1 MAEIRWASGSLWHFH
16 SLRPKGN
23 CLRLEDSAKAG
34 QGQQGVWEA
43 GGLPETSGEGWG
55 ERVWGHL
62 EVGVAKQRGNERWAL
77 LFPSGSMKGYGSTNE
92 LSCGYSL
99 PPYHC
104 GCRVEARVGWGWG
117 TFGGPFWVL
126 IPGSFLFF
134 LSLTSNQSLSMVDF
148 IVRSLHFTLSPARAW
163 PRSPSSLLTGLTT
176 SSLSPSNFPS
186 TL

>member
-34 QGQQGVWEA
+34 QVQQGVWEA

-92 LSCGYSL
+92 FGVLWVFPAPL
-99 PPYHC
+99 PLWLQSR
-104 GCRVEARVGWGWG
+104 GQGGVGVGDVWR
-117 TFGGPFWVL
+117 
-126 IPGSFLFF
+126 SFLGANSRKF
-134 LSLTSNQSLSMVDF
+134 LVLPLSHIQSITEYGGFYCKV
-148 IVRSLHFTLSPARAW
+148 T
-163 PRSPSSLLTGLTT
+163 SLLFVPCPEPGPGPHRL
-176 SSLSPSNFPS
+176 F
-186 TL
+186 